1 MNSLFGEFVL
11 SVVEYLVDKPD
22 SHWNEKLYWKV
33 SQVVELELKLR
44 SYSER
49 KPFWTSKWRGCF
61 ANRTVIKN
69 LADRTVQKWQQTW
82 ESDNTVR
89 CSPHWGGSL
98 QNGLV
103 ERPWL
108 QLMYYTIYLLYNCNF
123 WWKKEV
129 RMEVS
134 TDWCVTVEYQGSSS
148 IKVIFVNYQTSK
160 LQCNY

>member
-22 SHWNEKLYWKV
+22 SRWNEKLYWKV

-108 QLMYYTIYLLYNCNF
+108 QLMCCAVCLPHGRNF
-123 WWKKEV
+123 RREREV
-129 RMEVS
+129 REEVN